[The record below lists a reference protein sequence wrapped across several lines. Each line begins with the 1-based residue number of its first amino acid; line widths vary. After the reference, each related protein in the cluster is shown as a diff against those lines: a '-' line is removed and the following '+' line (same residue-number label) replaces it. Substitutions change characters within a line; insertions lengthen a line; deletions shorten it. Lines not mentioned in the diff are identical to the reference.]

1 MEYETV
7 KLTTK
12 RLTLDKG
19 KTEDFLKVYQ
29 YDFKKLKN
37 IDGQCVLVP
46 QDLDKIKS
54 LFAGGMKNYYN
65 KIKKAHMFDWI
76 VYLNDYAIGNI
87 LTIDENEEEK
97 LIELEFNLHPSY
109 WGSGYMPEAVCEVIE
124 YLFSIGYDNIVCS
137 YLDGDTKS
145 KRVIEKLGFKPYQIL
160 QDGYKS
166 EKGNLIDIY
175 KTIITKEDWF
185 SRTSKI
191 KL

>member
-7 KLTTK
+7 RLATK
-12 RLTLDKG
+12 RLILDKG

-46 QDLDKIKS
+46 QDLNKIKS
-54 LFAGGMKNYYN
+54 LFAGGMKKYYS
-65 KIKKAHMFDWI
+65 KIQKAHMFDWI
-76 VYLNDYAIGNI
+76 VYLNNDPIGNI

-109 WGSGYMPEAVCEVIE
+109 WGNGYMPEAVCEVIE
-124 YLFSIGYDNIVCS
+124 YLLGIGYDNIVCS
-137 YLDGDTKS
+137 YSDGDVKS

-160 QDGYKS
+160 KDEYKS
-166 EKGNLIDIY
+166 EKGNLIDVY